1 MILIVTG
8 SLSLNLCR
16 YNSFI
21 DSQIYM
27 SYLPSFKMSP
37 LISLELSKIP
47 NENGNFISCSGV
59 SKWAGARYFYH

>member
-47 NENGNFISCSGV
+47 NENGKCFVLDI
-59 SKWAGARYFYH
+59 FYSQLNE